1 LSSPPRLG
9 LSKNQRLRSGTELRE
24 ISRTGRRIRDGLFS
38 VFTRA
43 NRLGH
48 ARLGLTVSRRV
59 STKAVVRNRIKRC
72 VRESFRHTQSRLDA
86 LDFVV
91 IAQPGAG
98 TAAPAALRESLQRH
112 WINAR

>member
-1 LSSPPRLG
+1 MSSPPRLG
-9 LSKNQRLRSGTELRE
+9 LSKNRRLRSGNELRE
-24 ISRTGRRIRDGLFS
+24 ISRTGRRIRDSLFS
-38 VFTRA
+38 VHTRA

-72 VRESFRHTQSRLDA
+72 VRESFRRTQSRLGA
-86 LDFVV
+86 LDMVV

-98 TAAPAALRESLQRH
+98 KAGPAALRESLQRH

>member
-1 LSSPPRLG
+1 LSSPPRFE
-9 LSKNQRLRSGTELRE
+9 LSKNRRLRSGIELRE
-24 ISRTGRRIRDGLFS
+24 ISRTGRRIRDNLFS
-38 VFTRA
+38 VLTRA

-72 VRESFRHTQSRLDA
+72 VRESFRHTQSKLDA
-86 LDFVV
+86 LDIVV
-91 IAQPGAG
+91 IAQTDAG
-98 TAAPAALRESLQRH
+98 TADPAALRASLQRH